1 MLTTFKDW
9 LTKLRNPELT
19 NKTSVAQVEA
29 STRLWVPPPV
39 WGQLK
44 SQMRPG
50 DELWEFCSSAES
62 WRMYMGRA
70 GIALVRKGKIIASLV
85 TKLN

>member
-1 MLTTFKDW
+1 MLTVFTDW

-39 WGQLK
+39 WEQFK
-44 SQMRPG
+44 SQMKKG
-50 DELWEFCSSAES
+50 DELWEYSSPPET
-62 WRMYMGRA
+62 WRMYMGQA
-70 GIALVRKGKIIASLV
+70 GIALVRRGKVVARLV
-85 TKLN
+85 TARN

>member
-1 MLTTFKDW
+1 MLTMFKDW

-19 NKTSVAQVEA
+19 NKTGVVQVEA
-29 STRLWVPPPV
+29 STRLWVPPPF
-39 WGQLK
+39 WEQFK

-50 DELWEFCSSAES
+50 DELWEFSSPPET

-70 GIALVRKGKIIASLV
+70 GIVLVRKGKIIASLV
-85 TKLN
+85 TARN